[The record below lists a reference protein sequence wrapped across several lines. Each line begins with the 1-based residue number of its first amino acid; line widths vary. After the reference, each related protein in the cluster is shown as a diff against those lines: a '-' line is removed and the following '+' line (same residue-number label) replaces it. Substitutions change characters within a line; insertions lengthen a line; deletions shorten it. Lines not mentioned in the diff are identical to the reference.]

1 MIFCEALSN
10 KAFSTPLNSLPIPA
24 VGPSVRLLSRSPGS
38 VNFPR
43 RLLDL
48 DEKNDG
54 TVSNGGER
62 RVRGRRGREG
72 RGAHDCIIRLNRLEK
87 NKYKVCQASFLPT
100 PHRARPP
107 VSPTTGRQA
116 GPANPRSVCRP
127 HWRVGWLVVGYDHPH
142 GGNGRRPTCNPSEAG
157 SPPLCLSSRSV
168 VLAGALFRHANYA
181 LWSCSRIE
189 ETRNEMHEE
198 GRRRSG
204 VEGEE
209 RRVNISVEQ
218 KNERKRGRR
227 REHTNAKP
235 WRAVYLSH

>member
-1 MIFCEALSN
+1 ME
-10 KAFSTPLNSLPIPA
+10 
-24 VGPSVRLLSRSPGS
+24 GR
-38 VNFPR
+38 
-43 RLLDL
+43 
-48 DEKNDG
+48 DE
-54 TVSNGGER
+54 SEEGE
-62 RVRGRRGREG
+62 EG
-72 RGAHDCIIRLNRLEK
+72 RGAHHCIIRLNRLEK

-100 PHRARPP
+100 PHRARQS

-116 GPANPRSVCRP
+116 GQAIPRSVRRP
-127 HWRVGWLVVGYDHPH
+127 FRRVGWLLVMTTHMAATVAVRPATRP
-142 GGNGRRPTCNPSEAG
+142 RRALL
-157 SPPLCLSSRSV
+157 PLCLSSRSA

-204 VEGEE
+204 VVEWEE

-227 REHTNAKP
+227 REKTNAKP
-235 WRAVYLSH
+235 WRAV